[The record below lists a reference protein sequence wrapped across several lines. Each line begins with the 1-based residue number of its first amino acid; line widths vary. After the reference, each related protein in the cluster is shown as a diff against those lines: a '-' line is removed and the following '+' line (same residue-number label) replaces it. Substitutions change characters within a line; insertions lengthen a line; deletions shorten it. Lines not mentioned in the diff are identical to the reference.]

1 MINICVTCIFR
12 QEACLYSDRAEHERY
27 SFIRDLDEYQ
37 KQNRK
42 LPLFQHLYVLR
53 KGFFCEYRYILS
65 YFVGK
70 DKIEEINTRFEE
82 FVNDESIGFS
92 DYVYGNYHVQ
102 FFRDEN
108 QKPYIQV
115 TFP

>member
-1 MINICVTCIFR
+1 M
-12 QEACLYSDRAEHERY
+12 
-27 SFIRDLDEYQ
+27 
-37 KQNRK
+37 
-42 LPLFQHLYVLR
+42 
-53 KGFFCEYRYILS
+53 CEYRYKFAAKTHRLACGSSQFFGEDPGILILPDENRDQILS

-70 DKIEEINTRFEE
+70 DKIEEINTRFEK